1 MNTSIFRSIPVL
13 ALAIFSPLSPASAQ
27 LIRSAAGT
35 TAADVTGA
43 RDSFRLDLGGGTV
56 AGANGSFGG
65 IRREINWDGV
75 PDALSAPNNLPAD
88 FFNVNSPRGAI
99 FATPGTG
106 FQVSANT
113 GNPSGATPQF
123 GNIDV
128 TYPSLFEPFSVQ
140 RLFTAL
146 GSNIVDVNFFVP
158 GTTTPALTKGFGS
171 IFSDV
176 DLASTTSLQFFDGS
190 NNSLGTFFVP
200 PAQGNETFSFL
211 GVSFI
216 SPVISK
222 VRITNGNQALAPGN
236 VTGDVVVM
244 DDFIYAEPSS
254 AVPDAAGTLLLLG
267 LALPGLLLVQ
277 RLTVRLEVGPTA

>member
-1 MNTSIFRSIPVL
+1 MNRSLFGSIPLL
-13 ALAIFSPLSPASAQ
+13 ALAISLPLSPTSAQ
-27 LIRSAAGT
+27 LVRSAAGT
-35 TAADVTGA
+35 TAADVTGT

-75 PDALSAPNNLPAD
+75 PDSLSAPNNLPAD

-106 FQVSANT
+106 FQVSAN
-113 GNPSGATPQF
+113 SGLATTTQF
-123 GNIDV
+123 GNIDAS
-128 TYPSLFEPFSVQ
+128 YPSFFEPFSPQ

-146 GSNIVDVNFFVP
+146 GSNVVDVNFFVP

-176 DLASTTSLQFFDGS
+176 DLGNTTSLEFFDGS
-190 NNSLGTFFVP
+190 NKSLGTFFVP

-216 SPVISK
+216 SPVVSK

-244 DDFIYAEPSS
+244 DDFIYAEPVS
-254 AVPDAAGTLLLLG
+254 AVPDRAGTLLLLG
-267 LALPGLLLVQ
+267 LAFPGLLIGQ
-277 RLTVRLEVGPTA
+277 RLIVRLEARPAA